1 MRALPVCVGLLLEYQ
16 MTEVRLSSHRFFL
29 KLKYA
34 ISVDP
39 CEDDILLQWQ
49 MEQDR
54 NCQGRGLKRT
64 FFFLA
69 KAEAYV
75 KTKDSI
81 RNGPGTPVQWV
92 TVRPVSPVAR

>member
-1 MRALPVCVGLLLEYQ
+1 LFLFVGLACMILCRAKKIWMEMRALPVCVGLLLEYQ

-54 NCQGRGLKRT
+54 NCQGRRLKR
-64 FFFLA
+64 
-69 KAEAYV
+69 
-75 KTKDSI
+75 KD
-81 RNGPGTPVQWV
+81 
-92 TVRPVSPVAR
+92 